1 MSLVLKEVS
10 SKKDLKNFIAFPYRL
25 YKGNKYYIPPLR
37 IDEMKTLSKKSN
49 PAFEFCESKYWLV
62 YKDDKVVGRV
72 AGIINKKFN
81 DKFDKK
87 EARFGWIDFE
97 DDEAVSSLLFKTVEQ
112 WAASKGM
119 TSIHGPLGF
128 TDMDGEGM
136 LIEGYEEISTLGSIY
151 NYAYYQNHIEKL
163 GYNKDTDW
171 IEFRVKIVSSTPEKI
186 ARIAQIALQRNKL
199 HVPVFKKAKDMLP
212 YARDIFYLINETYK
226 DLYGFVEL
234 TDKQIDSYV
243 KQYFSLIRPEYLPLV
258 LDENNKLAAF
268 GITMPSLNNALQK
281 INGKLLPFGF
291 LSILREMKKSKS
303 LDLYLT
309 AVRTDLQNKG
319 VNALLIDQINKVCI
333 KNGIQFV
340 ETNRELESNEKVQ
353 AQWKLYNARQH
364 KRRRCYKKVL
374 DKS

>member
-1 MSLVLKEVS
+1 MSLILKTIS
-10 SKKDLKNFIAFPYRL
+10 SKKDIKKFIAFPYDL
-25 YKGNKYYIPPLR
+25 YKDNKYFIPPLR
-37 IDEMKTLSKKSN
+37 FDEMKSLDKKVN
-49 PAFEFCESKYWLV
+49 PAFDFCESKYWLV

-72 AGIINKKFN
+72 AGIINSKFN
-81 DKFDKK
+81 EKFNKK

-97 DDEAVSSLLFKTVEQ
+97 DDPSISSLLFNTVEQ
-112 WAASKGM
+112 WAIEKGM
-119 TSIHGPLGF
+119 KSIHGPLGF

-151 NYAYYQNHIEKL
+151 NYPYYRNHIEKL
-163 GYNKDTDW
+163 GYEKDIDW
-171 IEFRVKIVSSTPEKI
+171 IEFNVKILRNTPDKI
-186 ARIAQIALQRNKL
+186 ARIAEIALQRNKL

-212 YARDIFYLINETYK
+212 YAKDIFHLINETYK

-234 TDKQIDSYV
+234 TEKQIDFYV
-243 KQYFSLIRPEYLPLV
+243 KQYFSFIRPEYVPIV

-268 GITMPSLNNALQK
+268 GITMPSLNNALKK
-281 INGKLLPFGF
+281 INGNLFPFGF
-291 LSILREMKKSKS
+291 IHILTELKKSRK

-333 KNGIQFV
+333 KNGIQSV
-340 ETNRELESNEKVQ
+340 ETNRELESNDRIQ
-353 AQWKLYNARQH
+353 AQWKLYDARQH

-374 DKS
+374 V

>member
-1 MSLVLKEVS
+1 MSLIIKEVI
-10 SKKDLKNFIAFPYRL
+10 SKNDLKSFIAFPYNL
-25 YKGNKYYIPPLR
+25 YKDNKYFIPPIR
-37 IDEMKTLSKKSN
+37 SDELKTLYKKIN
-49 PAFEFCESKYWLV
+49 PAFDFCESKYWLV
-62 YKDDKVVGRV
+62 YKENKIVGRV

-81 DKFDKK
+81 EKFNKK

-97 DDEAVSSLLFKTVEQ
+97 DDTSISAMLIDAVEK
-112 WAASKGM
+112 WAAEKGM

-136 LIEGYEEISTLGSIY
+136 LIEGYEEESTLGSIY
-151 NYAYYQNHIEKL
+151 NFPYYKNHIEKL
-163 GYNKDTDW
+163 GYTKDIDW
-171 IEFRVKIVSSTPEKI
+171 IEFRVNIVSSTPEKI
-186 ARIAQIALQRNKL
+186 ERIAQIALQRNKL
-199 HVPVFKKAKDMLP
+199 HVPIFKKAKEMLP
-212 YARDIFYLINETYK
+212 YAKDIFYLINETYK

-243 KQYFSLIRPEYLPLV
+243 KQYFSFIRPEYLPLV

-268 GITMPSLNNALQK
+268 GITMPSLNKALKK
-281 INGKLLPFGF
+281 INGKLFPFGF
-291 LSILREMKKSKS
+291 LHILREMKKSNS

-333 KNGIQFV
+333 KNGIKYV
-340 ETNRELESNEKVQ
+340 ETNRELETNEKVQ

-364 KRRRCYKKVL
+364 KRRRCYKKIL
-374 DKS
+374 S